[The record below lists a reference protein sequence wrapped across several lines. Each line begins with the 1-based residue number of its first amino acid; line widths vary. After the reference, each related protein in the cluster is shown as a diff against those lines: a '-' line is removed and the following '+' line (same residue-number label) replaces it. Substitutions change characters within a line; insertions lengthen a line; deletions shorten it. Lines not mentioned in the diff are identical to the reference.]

1 MFTLTA
7 ENYYTPEA
15 NRAYMST
22 SQFKDFE
29 KCEAMALA
37 KLRGEYA
44 EQPSEAM
51 LVGSYVDAHFS
62 HTLDQFKALHPEI
75 FTKSTGA
82 LKAAYVHAEKIILR
96 IERDPYFMENLSGES
111 QVVMT
116 GFIADLPF
124 KIRMDSYFPGQM
136 IVDLKVIRDF
146 KPVYVDG
153 EGKLDFVRAWGYD
166 LQGAIYRAVEGHNLP
181 FRIAA
186 ATKQKPE
193 PDISVI
199 ELPDWLLTSALRVV
213 ENKAVR
219 FQAIKEG
226 LIEPTRCEKCD
237 YCKRTKVLTG
247 AVLYDDF
254 VVSMADLPEI
264 SEDDE

>member
-1 MFTLTA
+1 MILTA
-7 ENYYTPEA
+7 ENYYTQEA

-29 KCEAMALA
+29 ECEAMALA
-37 KLRGEYA
+37 KLNGEYT
-44 EQPSEAM
+44 EPSSIAL
-51 LVGSYVDAHFS
+51 LVGGYVDAHFS
-62 HTLDQFKALHPEI
+62 HSLDQFRATHPDLYKRDG
-75 FTKSTGA
+75 T
-82 LKAAYVHAEKIILR
+82 LKAEYVQAEYIIQR
-96 IERDPYFMENLSGES
+96 IERDPFFIEHLTGET
-111 QVVMT
+111 QVIMT
-116 GFIADLPF
+116 GEIAGVPF
-124 KIRMDSYFPGQM
+124 KIRMDSYFPGEM

-146 KPVYVDG
+146 KPVYVEG
-153 EGKLDFVRAWGYD
+153 EGKLDFIRAWGYD

-213 ENKAVR
+213 EHKAER

-226 LIEPTRCEKCD
+226 LIQPTRCEKCD
-237 YCKRTKVLTG
+237 YCKATKVLDR
-247 AVLYDDF
+247 AIVYDDF
-254 VVSMADLPEI
+254 VVSMADLPDTT
-264 SEDDE
+264 EDET